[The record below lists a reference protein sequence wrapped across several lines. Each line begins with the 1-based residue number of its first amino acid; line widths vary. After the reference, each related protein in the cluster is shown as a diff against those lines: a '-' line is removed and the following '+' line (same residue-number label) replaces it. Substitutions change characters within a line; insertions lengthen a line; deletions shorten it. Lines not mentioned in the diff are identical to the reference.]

1 MSTDCRGKGRGRK
14 YKNLDATL
22 DGIWWVLCT
31 GAIWNQL
38 PERYGKWNSVWR
50 SFSRWSK
57 CGLFAKMLT
66 IIEALSE
73 ELRFN
78 VIIDA
83 THIKVHQ
90 DATRSPL
97 TPEQQKLGKT
107 KGGRNT
113 KISASVN
120 ADGRLLGLELVCGNE
135 HDSKSFVSVLPED
148 LAGVNVLADKA
159 YDTNEIRKIITERR
173 GNAVIPPKKN
183 RKEPADYDKEIGKSR
198 HLVENFFCRI
208 KRFRRV
214 HTRYEQTPR
223 NYIAFVTLAALDDW
237 IR

>member
-1 MSTDCRGKGRGRK
+1 MSTDSPGKGRGRN
-14 YKNLDATL
+14 YKNLDGTL
-22 DGIWWVLCT
+22 DGIWWVLST

-57 CGLFAKMLT
+57 SGLFARMLT

-73 ELRFN
+73 ELSFS

-97 TPEQQKLGKT
+97 TAEDQKLGKT
-107 KGGRNT
+107 KGGRNA

-120 ADGRLLGLELVCGNE
+120 AAGRLLALELVCGNE
-135 HDSKSFVSVLPED
+135 HDSKSFVSVLPRD
-148 LAGVNVLADKA
+148 LTGKDVLADKA
-159 YDTNEIRKIITERR
+159 YDTNKIRKAIAERGGR
-173 GNAVIPPKKN
+173 AVIPPKKN
-183 RKEPADYDKEIGKSR
+183 RKAPAQYDKELGRAR

-214 HTRYEQTPR
+214 NTRYEQTPE
-223 NYIAFVTLAALDDW
+223 NFIAFVTLAALADW
-237 IR
+237 ID